1 MHRERIHILHLV
13 AESYGFL
20 ARHPIELIRVGWLPL
35 AALFAINLCFDTFA
49 PQPETIPTSE
59 LLPALGKISANI
71 LVQSLVAAVILVA
84 WHRVV
89 LLGQAGRPNG
99 IGIHLGT
106 RELRYLVAWL
116 SLSVLFLVVVG
127 LATVV
132 LTGLG
137 MGVMLGTR
145 TALVTSGALGALPIG
160 QSEKSQLMALFAASV
175 ILGMLFASY
184 ATTRLSLVLPAM
196 ATDRSRSLGIAWQI
210 SNGNGWRLV
219 AASLLVMLPLQ
230 IGSAATARV
239 ASELTASAF
248 YWPMALVSSGFT
260 LLLILAAG
268 TLLSLFS
275 LTLERL
281 AIEENEEEVDPG
293 AIPAH

>member
-1 MHRERIHILHLV
+1 M

-20 ARHPIELIRVGWLPL
+20 ARHPIELIRIGWLPL

-49 PQPETIPTSE
+49 PQPETIPTAD
-59 LLPALGKISANI
+59 LLPVLGKISANI
-71 LVQSLVAAVILVA
+71 LVQSVVAAVILVA

-89 LLGQAGRPNG
+89 LLGKAGRPNG
-99 IGIHLGT
+99 IGIHLGA
-106 RELRYLVAWL
+106 RELRYLIAWL

-127 LATVV
+127 FATVL

-145 TALVTSGALGALPIG
+145 TALATSSALGAIPIG
-160 QSEKSQLMALFAASV
+160 ASEKSQLMAIFATSV
-175 ILGMLFASY
+175 ILGMLCASY

-219 AASLLVMLPLQ
+219 AATLLVMLPLQ
-230 IGSAATARV
+230 VGSAATARV
-239 ASELTASAF
+239 ASELTATAF

-275 LTLERL
+275 RTLEQP
-281 AIEENEEEVDPG
+281 AAKAVEPG